1 MRVIHRKIIKNKNLF
16 NEMIQR
22 LISHRK
28 FKRILIFFICL
39 LSVHVFGKLLIN
51 YLNDF
56 DDLIMKLKSKNYK
69 TIHMLTLICE
79 NNHLNIKEAADGVM
93 VHVKKRFFSLILN
106 SN

>member
-1 MRVIHRKIIKNKNLF
+1 
-16 NEMIQR
+16 MIQR

-69 TIHMLTLICE
+69 TIHMLT
-79 NNHLNIKEAADGVM
+79 G
-93 VHVKKRFFSLILN
+93 RFFFVNWKLGHKLGSVPFRNCPEKRCYAYRSVLQN
-106 SN
+106 PSG